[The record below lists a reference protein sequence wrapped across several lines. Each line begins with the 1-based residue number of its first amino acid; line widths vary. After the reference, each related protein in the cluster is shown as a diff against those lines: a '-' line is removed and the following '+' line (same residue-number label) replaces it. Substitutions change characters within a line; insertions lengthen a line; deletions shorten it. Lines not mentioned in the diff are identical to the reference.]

1 MKKRKTMTNTAK
13 YIGIILGAFAL
24 NACNNQSMSSSGE
37 TTTPVWLSQVEK
49 RSIQEISTTTG
60 TAKAAKTVE
69 LSSEI
74 TGKYQ
79 LQINPKTKRPYKLG
93 DVVEAGAVIIRL
105 ENKEHENSVQLK
117 TKEMAVDIAERE
129 WKGQKAVYEKGGVTE
144 KDVLNAE
151 SSYINSQTDLENAH
165 IELGKMEIKAP
176 FRGVIVNLPYYTP
189 DVEVASGEVMLGIMD
204 YSNMYMEVELPE
216 NTIDK
221 IKVGQQV
228 KITNYNIESDTLR
241 GEIAQLSP
249 AINEETRT
257 YSGFITIK
265 NPELKLRPGM
275 FAKGEIITTSKE
287 GVLAVPKEIVTTR
300 RGNKLVFTVES
311 NNRAMQKHIETGISD
326 DEYIEI
332 VSGLEEGEKIVIRGY
347 EWLNNRSRVK
357 IMK

>member
-1 MKKRKTMTNTAK
+1 MMNLTK
-13 YIGIILGAFAL
+13 YIGLVLLAFSF
-24 NACNNQSMSSSGE
+24 NACNNQRVGSSNE

-49 RSIQEISTTTG
+49 RNIQELATTTG

-69 LSSEI
+69 LQSEI
-74 TGKYQ
+74 EGAYQ
-79 LQINPKTKRPYKLG
+79 LQVNPKTKRPYKLG
-93 DVVEAGAVIIRL
+93 DIVEAGAVIIRL

-117 TKEMAVDIAERE
+117 TKEMAVDIAEKE

-165 IELGKMEIKAP
+165 MELDKMTIKAP

-189 DVEVASGEVMLGIMD
+189 GVKVASGEVMLGMMD

-221 IKVGQQV
+221 IREGQKVM
-228 KITNYNIESDTLR
+228 ITNYNIKSDTLQ
-241 GEIAQLSP
+241 GTVAQLSP

-275 FAKGEIITTSKE
+275 FAKGEIITLAKE
-287 GVLAVPKEIVTTR
+287 NVLAIPKEVITKR
-300 RGNKLVFTVES
+300 RNNTMVFTVEN
-311 NNRAMQKHIETGISD
+311 NNRATEKVIRTGISD
-326 DEYIEI
+326 DKFVEV
-332 VSGLEEGEKIVIRGY
+332 VSGLKEGEKIVTKGF
-347 EWLNNRSRVK
+347 EWLQNRSRVK

>member
-1 MKKRKTMTNTAK
+1 MTNTTK
-13 YIGIILGAFAL
+13 YFGIILLAFAL
-24 NACNNQSMSSSGE
+24 NACNNQSMNSSGE
-37 TTTPVWLSQVEK
+37 TTTPVWLTQVGT
-49 RSIQEISTTTG
+49 RDIQEVATTTG

-74 TGKYQ
+74 EGNYQ
-79 LQINPKTKRPYKLG
+79 LQINPKTKRPYRLG

-129 WKGQKAVYEKGGVTE
+129 WKGQKAVYEKGGATE

-165 IELGKMEIKAP
+165 MDLEKMEIKAP
-176 FRGVIVNLPYYTP
+176 FRGIIVSLPYYTP
-189 DVEVASGEVMLGIMD
+189 DVKVASGEVMLGIMD

-228 KITNYNIESDTLR
+228 KITNYNIESDTLQ
-241 GEIAQLSP
+241 GLVSQLSP

-257 YSGFITIK
+257 YSGYITIK

-275 FAKGEIITTSKE
+275 FAKGDIVTLSKE
-287 GVLAVPKEIVTTR
+287 NVLAIPKEIVTER
-300 RGNKLVFTVES
+300 RGVSTVFTVEN
-311 NNRAMQKHIETGISD
+311 NNRATEKNITTGISD
-326 DEYIEI
+326 EEYVEV
-332 VSGLEEGEKIVIRGY
+332 VSGLEKGEKVVTKGY
-347 EWLNNRSRVK
+347 EWLRNRSKVR

>member
-1 MKKRKTMTNTAK
+1 MKNTMK
-13 YIGIILGAFAL
+13 YMGLFLLALSL
-24 NACNNQSMSSSGE
+24 NACNNQRMSNSSE
-37 TTTPVWLSQVEK
+37 TTTPVWLDQVG
-49 RSIQEISTTTG
+49 RRNIQELTTTTG
-60 TAKAAKTVE
+60 TAKAAQTAE

-74 TGKYQ
+74 EGKYQ
-79 LQINPKTKRPYKLG
+79 LQINPRTKRPYRLG
-93 DVVEAGAVIIRL
+93 DVVEEGAVIIRL

-117 TKEMAVDIAERE
+117 TKEMAVGIAEQE

-151 SSYINSQTDLENAH
+151 SSYINSQTDLENAYM
-165 IELGKMEIKAP
+165 ELEKMEIKAP
-176 FRGVIVNLPYYTP
+176 FKGVIVNLPYYTP
-189 DVEVASGEVMLGIMD
+189 NVRVASGEVMVGLMD

-221 IKVGQQV
+221 IAVGQQV

-300 RGNKLVFTVES
+300 RGHKLVFTVES